1 MAESQFSQLWYR
13 VAALRPRLRSHVEV
27 QRHHY
32 RGRLWHVIRDA
43 ASGRV
48 YRFSP
53 SAQAVIGLMDGRRTV
68 QELWESACAQ
78 LGDAAPSQDEVI
90 QLLGQLHGADLL
102 QTEVSPDTAELFERF
117 EKQRRGDRLRRFLS
131 PMSVKLPLLDPERF
145 LQRGLRYVRW
155 LYTRAGFAAWLAVVL
170 LGAVL
175 AARHWPELTRDVT
188 SRVLAPGNLLLL
200 ALVFPVV
207 KALHELGHAFAV
219 KAWGGEVHEM
229 GVMLLV
235 LMPIP
240 YVDASAAAAFRDQR
254 RRAVVGAAG
263 MMVELFLASLAMFVW
278 LLVEPGL
285 LRSLCYSVMLIAGVS
300 TVVFNGNPLLRFD
313 GYYILSDLLQIPNL
327 AQRSTQHWGWLAQR
341 YLFDARDLEAPQ
353 ATPGE
358 RRWFVAYAPAALAYR
373 LTVSIGIVLF
383 LATQF
388 FVVGVILALWTL
400 TAMLVFPVVRALA
413 LVLRSPR
420 LHEHRARA
428 IAATA
433 AVVGGAA
440 LLLLL
445 VPMPLRTHADGI
457 IWVPEQALVRAETS
471 GFFSRFRVGPGSR
484 VRAGDVL
491 CESYDPMLTAQLAQ
505 HEARLAELEA
515 RWTAEVANGNRVE
528 AQVLE
533 DQLTE
538 ERGRLARTRERA
550 EGLTLRARTD
560 GVFVV
565 AEPAADMP
573 GRFVKQG
580 TEIGY
585 VLNLEAPTARVVVA
599 QSDIDLVRQR
609 TRAVEVRSLEMPG
622 TAITAT
628 IEREVPAGSDR
639 LPSKALTVEGGG
651 RIATDPRDASGLKS
665 LTRQFQYDI
674 ALQSAVPFA
683 RLGGHV
689 RVRFDHGW
697 EPLAWQWYRR
707 LRQLFLARF
716 DA

>member
-1 MAESQFSQLWYR
+1 MADSQFSQLWYR
-13 VAALRPRLRSHVEV
+13 VAALRPRLRTHVEV

-53 SAQAVIGLMDGRRTV
+53 AAQAVIGMMDGKRTV
-68 QELWESACAQ
+68 QELWEGACAQ
-78 LGDAAPSQDEVI
+78 LGDAAPSQDDVI
-90 QLLGQLHGADLL
+90 QLLGQLHGADIL
-102 QTEVSPDTAELFERF
+102 QTDVSPDTAELFERF

-131 PMSVKLPLLDPERF
+131 PMAIKLPLVDPERF
-145 LQRGLRYVRW
+145 LQGGLKYVRW
-155 LYTRAGFAAWLAVVL
+155 IFTRAGLAIWLAVVL
-170 LGAVL
+170 AGVLLAV
-175 AARHWPELTRDVT
+175 RHWPELTRDVT

-200 ALVFPVV
+200 VLVFPVV

-240 YVDASAAAAFRDQR
+240 YVDASAASAFRDQR

-263 MMVELFLASLAMFVW
+263 MMVELFLASLAMMAW

-285 LRSLCYSVMLIAGVS
+285 LRSLCYSVMLVAGVS

-327 AQRSTQHWGWLAQR
+327 AQRSTQYWGWLAQR
-341 YLFDARDLEAPQ
+341 HLFALRDLEAPP

-358 RRWFVAYAPAALAYR
+358 RRWFTVYAPAALAYR
-373 LTVSIGIVLF
+373 LVVALGIVMF

-388 FVVGVILALWTL
+388 FVIGVILALWTL
-400 TAMLVFPVVRALA
+400 IAMLVFPAVKALGVVLK
-413 LVLRSPR
+413 SPR
-420 LHEHRARA
+420 LHEQRARA
-428 IAATA
+428 IAVTA

-440 LLLLL
+440 LVLLL

-457 IWVPEQALVRAETS
+457 IWVPERARVRAETS
-471 GFFSRFRVGPGSR
+471 GFFSGCRVEPGTR
-484 VRAGDVL
+484 VKAGDVL
-491 CESYDPMLTAQLAQ
+491 CESYDPVLAAEVAQ
-505 HEARLAELEA
+505 HEARVEELQA
-515 RWTAEVANGNRVE
+515 RWAAEVAGDNRVA
-528 AQVLE
+528 AQVLQ
-533 DQLTE
+533 DQLIE
-538 ERGRLARTRERA
+538 ERGRLARARERA
-550 EGLTLRARTD
+550 EGLTLRAGTD

-565 AEPAADMP
+565 AEPVEDMP
-573 GRFVKQG
+573 GRYIRQG
-580 TEIGY
+580 AEVGY
-585 VLNLEAPTARVVVA
+585 VLDLDSPTARVVVTQA
-599 QSDIDLVRQR
+599 DIDLVRQR
-609 TRAVEVRSLEMPG
+609 TRRVEVRSLEMPG
-622 TAITAT
+622 LV
-628 IEREVPAGSDR
+628 IEASVQREVPAGSDL
-639 LPSKALTVEGGG
+639 LPSKALTPEGGG
-651 RIATDPRDASGLKS
+651 SIPADPRDTTGLKS
-665 LTRQFQYDI
+665 LTRHFQYDL
-674 ALQSAVPFA
+674 ALQSAEPLT

-697 EPLAWQWYRR
+697 EPLASQWYRR